1 MYVCGMTYG
10 TCIIPICMATS
21 GGRGESKSSLP
32 EIGLRITAS
41 KASYEVEF
49 SAGPDN
55 TYAPHAQ
62 MARSDVKVDY

>member
-1 MYVCGMTYG
+1 
-10 TCIIPICMATS
+10 MATS